1 MTGATTT
8 ARLVGTRELVGAR
21 GDVVG
26 ATVPR
31 DEIDEALH
39 SDAPLELILDVL
51 LAAEDGDPERR
62 EVIVGWEPSD
72 LEAILAETEGDAVT
86 FSFDRGELER
96 LVAGEDFEG
105 HGLRERAM
113 VLTVAAAAALP
124 VASSASG
131 MYAESGG
138 GTSAPAAAS
147 VAHDEATLADR
158 GIGVDSTPAHDEA
171 TLADRG
177 IALEPTAATHDEAS
191 PAARGI
197 GVDPI
202 IGTTHD
208 EASLA
213 TRGIEAQPV
222 PATHDEATLVDRGIE
237 APPAVSSDSGFEI
250 SAPDASTTAIVGGLA
265 GAGLVIAA
273 AGFAARRNRRLGTA

>member
-39 SDAPLELILDVL
+39 ADAPLELILDVL
-51 LAAEDGDPERR
+51 LASEDGDPERR
-62 EVIVGWEPSD
+62 EVIVGWERSD
-72 LEAILAETEGDAVT
+72 LEALLSETEGDAVT

-96 LVAGEDFEG
+96 LVAEEDFEG

-113 VLTVAAAAALP
+113 VLTVAAAAASA

-138 GTSAPAAAS
+138 GSVAPAAAS

-158 GIGVDSTPAHDEA
+158 GIGGAPVPAHDEA
-171 TLADRG
+171 TLSDRG
-177 IALEPTAATHDEAS
+177 ITVEPTAATHDEAS
-191 PAARGI
+191 PTARGI
-197 GVDPI
+197 GVDPV

-208 EASLA
+208 ETTLA

-222 PATHDEATLVDRGIE
+222 PAAHDEATLVDRGIE
-237 APPAVSSDSGFEI
+237 PPPAVSSDSGFEI
-250 SAPDASTTAIVGGLA
+250 PTLDASTTAVVGGLA
-265 GAGLVIAA
+265 GAGLVIVA
-273 AGFAARRNRRLGTA
+273 AGFAVRRSRRLGTA